1 VFAQVQNKNTGPS
14 TNVIV
19 ERPVAPVAPLRPG
32 AQLQPEPHRIR
43 QYLILSTEKPYAYT
57 R

>member
-43 QYLILSTEKPYAYT
+43 QYL
-57 R
+57 